1 MDVFR
6 KVSSLGHDGKTIFGN
21 RVAGQGPFKAVS
33 SRRKRKSFVGLR
45 FKEFSHR
52 DNKLP
57 PKRGKTN
64 EEEVQH
70 VGIKEQTVRADD
82 RMSSGSDMTDGNSSD
97 CMNEGQLGSA
107 ARITHDAVQ
116 EPISNEEVGIGSD
129 TETNAISAVPTD
141 NDSVYENE
149 LTTNDLDEETVDNT
163 DQEVIDT
170 NNIDNID
177 LTTLSSQGVQAC
189 DEDISAQL
197 TIFRRHH
204 KKLKNFIPSH
214 FPGKPNSFK
223 SYLDRIF
230 QTSGS
235 MQGE

>member
-70 VGIKEQTVRADD
+70 VGIKEETVRADD
-82 RMSSGSDMTDGNSSD
+82 WMSSGSDMTDGNSSD
-97 CMNEGQLGSA
+97 CMNEGELGSA

-141 NDSVYENE
+141 DSVYEDE
-149 LTTNDLDEETVDNT
+149 LTTNYLDEETIDNT
-163 DQEVIDT
+163 DQDVIDT

-189 DEDISAQL
+189 DKDILAQVTL
-197 TIFRRHH
+197 FRRHH

-223 SYLDRIF
+223 KYF
-230 QTSGS
+230 GS
-235 MQGE
+235 NFPNKWFHAR